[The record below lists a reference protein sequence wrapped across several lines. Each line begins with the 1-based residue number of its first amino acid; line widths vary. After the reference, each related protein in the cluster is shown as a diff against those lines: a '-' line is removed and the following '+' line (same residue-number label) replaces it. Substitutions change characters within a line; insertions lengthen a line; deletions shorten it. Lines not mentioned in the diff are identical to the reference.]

1 MNQVRSL
8 LGILNL
14 AIVISNL
21 LIKKTVDLIRFS
33 VDISFILNCKPETRS
48 QNHRTRFY
56 WQIGILQMLSD
67 FYELRRFNYNIKG
80 FLEQTET
87 KNNIIK
93 IESHKKVEVKRFSM
107 N

>member
-1 MNQVRSL
+1 
-8 LGILNL
+8 
-14 AIVISNL
+14 
-21 LIKKTVDLIRFS
+21 
-33 VDISFILNCKPETRS
+33 
-48 QNHRTRFY
+48 
-56 WQIGILQMLSD
+56 MLSD

-93 IESHKKVEVKRFSM
+93 IESHKKVEVRRFSM